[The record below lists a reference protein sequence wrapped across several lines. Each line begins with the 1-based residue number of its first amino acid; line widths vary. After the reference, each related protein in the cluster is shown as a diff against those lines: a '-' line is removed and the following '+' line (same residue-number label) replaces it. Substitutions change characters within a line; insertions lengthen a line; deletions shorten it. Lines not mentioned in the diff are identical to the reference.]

1 MTKHEQE
8 KINGWINTINE
19 IATGI
24 EEMAE
29 EKAELFEKRSEKWQN
44 SDEGGLLSDQIHEL
58 EGAADGLRE
67 ITKKLQN
74 SDAVSL
80 DQSRRLWHAEDTIRE
95 IAGEL
100 RKVVSTLESL

>member
-29 EKAELFEKRSEKWQN
+29 EKAELLEKRF
-44 SDEGGLLSDQIHEL
+44 
-58 EGAADGLRE
+58 
-67 ITKKLQN
+67 
-74 SDAVSL
+74 
-80 DQSRRLWHAEDTIRE
+80 
-95 IAGEL
+95 
-100 RKVVSTLESL
+100 RKMPEQR